1 MGKVVNVECALRDIF
16 HVSHRSSQ
24 NLKGILLL
32 LYLSKSERPCV
43 RKLLIQ
49 FECNAGICRQAPQAA
64 VGGSES
70 KGFFIL
76 SSSRFAAPMIDG
88 ELGVLCPILPV
99 DLSLSLEKR
108 RRKRKNAKM
117 SKKGSKKV
125 SKLTRELCRYCSSE
139 LCLLQSSLSS
149 SALRPHT

>member
-32 LYLSKSERPCV
+32 LYLSKSERPYV
-43 RKLLIQ
+43 RELLIVVS
-49 FECNAGICRQAPQAA
+49 IRRQA

-70 KGFFIL
+70 RGFL
-76 SSSRFAAPMIDG
+76 LSSRFAAAMIDG

-117 SKKGSKKV
+117 SKKGGKKV

>member
-32 LYLSKSERPCV
+32 LYLSKSERPYV

-49 FECNAGICRQAPQAA
+49 SIRRQCPQVP

-76 SSSRFAAPMIDG
+76 SSSRFAAAMIDG

-99 DLSLSLEKR
+99 DLSLSLEKKECKNVQ
-108 RRKRKNAKM
+108 KR
-117 SKKGSKKV
+117 
-125 SKLTRELCRYCSSE
+125 
-139 LCLLQSSLSS
+139 Q
-149 SALRPHT
+149 